1 MKDPWRKQEE
11 IKRLLESNKNKKT
24 AYQNFRDRL
33 RQREGHL
40 QLQVFIILHKK
51 EKKDAYLH
59 NNMGQNTVHETTSI

>member
-1 MKDPWRKQEE
+1 MKDPLRKQEE

-40 QLQVFIILHKK
+40 QLQVFIRK
-51 EKKDAYLH
+51 ERCLPTQQHGAEH
-59 NNMGQNTVHETTSI
+59 SP